1 MADEV
6 LPTKPVTYNIVDL
19 TGEAIER
26 TFSEQELQK
35 AKQETFRII
44 KSFETR

>member
-6 LPTKPVTYNIVDL
+6 
-19 TGEAIER
+19 GEAIER